1 MLFERLV
8 NLNDPSGDT
17 LTTAQY
23 GYSVNDNQQSYI
35 GKPLVFYP
43 ILKSGGGTTSISF
56 LYNATRRVQLTSY
69 NIPSNSV
76 SLSASTSTANIN
88 FGNMVNEFTGL
99 TNFTGTLFNNY
110 YNNYIS
116 NLFLESSRI
125 VRVTAFL
132 PLSIVLNYTL
142 ADILVINGKQYRINS
157 LNINLINNKTQ
168 IELITI

>member
-1 MLFERLV
+1 MCIR
-8 NLNDPSGDT
+8 D
-17 LTTAQY
+17 
-23 GYSVNDNQQSYI
+23 SYI

-56 LYNATRRVQLTSY
+56 LNTATERVQLTTY

-76 SLSASTSTANIN
+76 ALAASTSTANIN

-99 TNFTGTLFNNY
+99 TNFTGTLYNNY

-116 NLFLESSRI
+116 NLFLQSSRVI
-125 VRVTAFL
+125 KVTAFL

-142 ADILVINGKQYRINS
+142 ADILIISVKQYRINS
-157 LNINLINNKTQ
+157 LNINLINNKSQ